1 MSSASFKTS
10 YKSYFQKLLFFVISF
25 LFILLEQSH
34 AQCTTVSNYDRI
46 VSGYHSTL
54 AVETDG
60 NIAYWGEWMA
70 EGQDVTAPLDFSKP
84 GITPIMGTIGG
95 GMATIQYTT
104 PYDQAIFLTS
114 DGLYAVGKVG
124 KVLPAALTPAPN
136 LGNLAKI
143 LPPTGGGSNGLP
155 IGIAV
160 TDVASIFATYNTLLI
175 VTKNENV
182 SPRDGSVWII
192 TQTTQAVEANGGA
205 ANDVASSS
213 WKKVMINIGTP
224 LTNITAARG
233 QVSYVASSA
242 QYNSAFIALAANGDV
257 YTWGNTTYL
266 GNAAVTAKVYATKM
280 FLPAEFSSTN
290 IPKMIGVT
298 GGTKNLPRT
307 AKNTYYLLSNSGSLY
322 ALGDN
327 SKKQCGDFSTIER
340 TSWVPVQSSSTTNFT
355 NINFIS
361 VQEHTSGIP
370 CASAITTDG
379 KLYTWGEDDEG
390 MLGRTSDYQV
400 LQVFDPGIASGS
412 VGSTAIFSEM
422 GGHTLMYL
430 KVGSDKF
437 CYVGHK
443 TGGSMGDGFASAY
456 LISFECSATPSISI
470 CGSIP
475 VAPVVNSSTITALP
489 TSIVANGSSTS
500 TITVQLKDVSN
511 NNLTTSGGVVV
522 ITSDAG
528 TISATV
534 DNYDGTYTAI
544 LTSPLSATAVLATL
558 GFSVSGVIS
567 TITPASVEFTPI
579 PAPSTPGSITGT
591 TLQCPSTSAQM
602 YSIDP
607 VANAATYTWAVPTGW
622 RITAGQGT
630 NSITVTIDSSGQTGD
645 ISVFATN
652 IAGSSNSSLLTI
664 TVPAFN
670 SILLSSAAS
679 SNSQTSCINTAITP
693 ITYTTTGATGA
704 TFSGLPIGVT
714 GAWAANV
721 VTISG
726 IPSVARA
733 ALTYTV
739 TLTGGCGVITTT
751 GTVAVKANNTVV
763 RTSNVVTTSQTVC
776 INIAITPITYTT
788 TGATGATFS
797 GLPSGVTGSW
807 ADSVV
812 TISGAPTV
820 AGTALTYTV
829 TLTGGCG
836 VVTTTGTIAVTANNT
851 ITLSSAVGTETQIKC
866 INTAITNIT
875 YSTTGATGASITGL
889 PAGVTGIWANNIIT
903 LSGSS
908 TLAGSFIYT
917 ISLLGGCSIPD
928 HTGEINVTPDNTIS
942 LFSTAATDSQSVCIG
957 AGISTIEYSSVGS
970 TGSNVTGLPA
980 GLQVVDNPNKV
991 IISGTPTVEGVFNY
1005 TILLQGGCGLISKN
1019 GTVSIH
1025 SLPTGTIA
1033 ASNNGIICE
1042 GSTVLLTA
1050 TGGNSYQWYFNANLI
1065 AGVVADS
1072 YSASLPGVYSVK
1084 LISDKGCTS
1093 IVQNT
1098 PTLILN
1104 KTPIV
1109 CFDFD
1114 KYCINTPINFTNKCT
1129 INLSGPISILW
1140 DFGDNTNASIESPT
1154 HSFLDEK
1161 TYAVKLT
1168 ITPTNCPLLEKSVS
1182 KNIQIEIP
1190 PAGIKYPTVYALINN
1205 NTQLSARAS
1214 GKIYSWSPSIGLNN
1228 SSIQAPTFNYTA
1240 PLNYGVQI
1248 TNEAGCVYRDSVN
1261 VLLFDKADFFV
1272 PKAFSPNNDGHND
1285 KLLFA
1290 MPGMAMLSY
1299 FRIFN
1304 RWGNL
1309 VFETTNVNIT
1319 WDGIFRGVAQPSEA
1333 YSWFAEGISNL
1344 GNKIQ
1349 RNGQT
1354 LILR

>member
-456 LISFECSATPSISI
+456 LISFECSATP
-470 CGSIP
+470 
-475 VAPVVNSSTITALP
+475 
-489 TSIVANGSSTS
+489 
-500 TITVQLKDVSN
+500 
-511 NNLTTSGGVVV
+511 
-522 ITSDAG
+522 
-528 TISATV
+528 
-534 DNYDGTYTAI
+534 
-544 LTSPLSATAVLATL
+544 
-558 GFSVSGVIS
+558 
-567 TITPASVEFTPI
+567 
-579 PAPSTPGSITGT
+579 
-591 TLQCPSTSAQM
+591 
-602 YSIDP
+602 
-607 VANAATYTWAVPTGW
+607 
-622 RITAGQGT
+622 
-630 NSITVTIDSSGQTGD
+630 
-645 ISVFATN
+645 
-652 IAGSSNSSLLTI
+652 
-664 TVPAFN
+664 
-670 SILLSSAAS
+670 
-679 SNSQTSCINTAITP
+679 
-693 ITYTTTGATGA
+693 
-704 TFSGLPIGVT
+704 
-714 GAWAANV
+714 
-721 VTISG
+721 
-726 IPSVARA
+726 
-733 ALTYTV
+733 
-739 TLTGGCGVITTT
+739 
-751 GTVAVKANNTVV
+751 
-763 RTSNVVTTSQTVC
+763 
-776 INIAITPITYTT
+776 
-788 TGATGATFS
+788 
-797 GLPSGVTGSW
+797 
-807 ADSVV
+807 
-812 TISGAPTV
+812 
-820 AGTALTYTV
+820 
-829 TLTGGCG
+829 
-836 VVTTTGTIAVTANNT
+836 
-851 ITLSSAVGTETQIKC
+851 
-866 INTAITNIT
+866 
-875 YSTTGATGASITGL
+875 
-889 PAGVTGIWANNIIT
+889 
-903 LSGSS
+903 
-908 TLAGSFIYT
+908 
-917 ISLLGGCSIPD
+917 
-928 HTGEINVTPDNTIS
+928 
-942 LFSTAATDSQSVCIG
+942 
-957 AGISTIEYSSVGS
+957 
-970 TGSNVTGLPA
+970 
-980 GLQVVDNPNKV
+980 
-991 IISGTPTVEGVFNY
+991 
-1005 TILLQGGCGLISKN
+1005 
-1019 GTVSIH
+1019 
-1025 SLPTGTIA
+1025 
-1033 ASNNGIICE
+1033 
-1042 GSTVLLTA
+1042 
-1050 TGGNSYQWYFNANLI
+1050 
-1065 AGVVADS
+1065 
-1072 YSASLPGVYSVK
+1072 
-1084 LISDKGCTS
+1084 
-1093 IVQNT
+1093 
-1098 PTLILN
+1098 
-1104 KTPIV
+1104 
-1109 CFDFD
+1109 
-1114 KYCINTPINFTNKCT
+1114 
-1129 INLSGPISILW
+1129 
-1140 DFGDNTNASIESPT
+1140 
-1154 HSFLDEK
+1154 
-1161 TYAVKLT
+1161 
-1168 ITPTNCPLLEKSVS
+1168 
-1182 KNIQIEIP
+1182 
-1190 PAGIKYPTVYALINN
+1190 
-1205 NTQLSARAS
+1205 
-1214 GKIYSWSPSIGLNN
+1214 
-1228 SSIQAPTFNYTA
+1228 
-1240 PLNYGVQI
+1240 
-1248 TNEAGCVYRDSVN
+1248 
-1261 VLLFDKADFFV
+1261 
-1272 PKAFSPNNDGHND
+1272 
-1285 KLLFA
+1285 
-1290 MPGMAMLSY
+1290 
-1299 FRIFN
+1299 
-1304 RWGNL
+1304 
-1309 VFETTNVNIT
+1309 
-1319 WDGIFRGVAQPSEA
+1319 
-1333 YSWFAEGISNL
+1333 
-1344 GNKIQ
+1344 
-1349 RNGQT
+1349 
-1354 LILR
+1354 